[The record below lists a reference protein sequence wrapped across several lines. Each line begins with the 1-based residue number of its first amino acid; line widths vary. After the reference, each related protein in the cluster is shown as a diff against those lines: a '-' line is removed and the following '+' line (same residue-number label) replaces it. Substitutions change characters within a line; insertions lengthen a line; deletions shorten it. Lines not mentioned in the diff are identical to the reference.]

1 MAYAHRQQV
10 EQQAQQIVNNS
21 LAAGTTSTT
30 PADRQLQPQA
40 DRQKLNTL
48 LNEACVLAS
57 PTVAVQPQAI
67 SLPGGVAWVPQQ
79 PVLSNQGYYNN
90 PVTVL
95 TNHAPPV
102 SAGPPP
108 GAPGGYTVMG
118 QNELMQ
124 AVRKELKRMQQE

>member
-10 EQQAQQIVNNS
+10 EQKAQHIVNRS
-21 LAAGTTSTT
+21 LATGTTSTT
-30 PADRQLQPQA
+30 PMNKQPQA

-48 LNEACVLAS
+48 LNEACVLAPHS
-57 PTVAVQPQAI
+57 FPVQPQAFK
-67 SLPGGVAWVPQQ
+67 LHTGMAWTPPQ
-79 PVLSNQGYYNN
+79 PALTNQGYYN

-95 TNHAPPV
+95 TNHAAPV
-102 SAGPPP
+102 TAGPPP

-118 QNELMQ
+118 QDELIL